1 MCRFA
6 DLAHSIPR
14 PLPRAARELGCA
26 CVRSQLPENWP
37 GAPKGAEKL
46 CWAYPVPLLKKS
58 QTSFLAV
65 STSPTLMFVAYGG
78 FLLLGKDD
86 SVLAVQAIAN
96 DTADHLIDFGSPR
109 VWRDE
114 FTPQLQAD
122 KRFEPVT
129 LPWMQKA
136 GASEFCWLNPN
147 EVLSHGP
154 ETWQPSVHGAF
165 LYLMADGHAT
175 YFPAE
180 QPLPAEEQE
189 QSDWSPRLSYR
200 VAGSPNQHV

>member
-1 MCRFA
+1 
-6 DLAHSIPR
+6 
-14 PLPRAARELGCA
+14 
-26 CVRSQLPENWP
+26 
-37 GAPKGAEKL
+37 
-46 CWAYPVPLLKKS
+46 
-58 QTSFLAV
+58 V